1 MLFSKKKK
9 KNDALCLV
17 IKDRP
22 GPPKFTDLPCFYRW
36 WLVTY
41 DDYHCKKLQLNAV

>member
-1 MLFSKKKK
+1 MLFVQKKKK
-9 KNDALCLV
+9 KKENNDASSLV

-22 GPPKFTDLPCFYRW
+22 GPPRFIDLQCFYRW

-41 DDYHCKKLQLNAV
+41 DGYYQQHCN